1 MEYIHNIK
9 EKLCRELEEIAKQP
23 DMSAGDLDAVDKM
36 VHTVKN
42 LMKIEM
48 MKQQDEY
55 SRDGAWMARGSY
67 SQARDGYSRG
77 NSYEVNG
84 GYSQKRDSMGRY
96 SRGGA
101 RDQVMAQLEI
111 AMRNA
116 DSERDR
122 DMIRRCME
130 QLEKG

>member
-1 MEYIHNIK
+1 MEYIHELK
-9 EKLCRELEEIAKQP
+9 EKLCDELEEIAKQP
-23 DMSAGDLDAVDKM
+23 DLSAGELDAVDKM

-48 MKQQDEY
+48 MKQQEEY

-101 RDQVMAQLEI
+101 RDQMMAQLEI